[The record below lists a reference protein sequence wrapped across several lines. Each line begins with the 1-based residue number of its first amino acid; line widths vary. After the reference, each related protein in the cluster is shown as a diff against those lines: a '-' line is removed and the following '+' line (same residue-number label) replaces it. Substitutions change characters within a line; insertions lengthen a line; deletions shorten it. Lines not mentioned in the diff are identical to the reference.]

1 MTADNYAV
9 LTTAGGWGGAL
20 LTQGENVAIT
30 GLSFI
35 HFGATETVIY
45 EGPTALTWGDD
56 GRFGLA
62 LKYFEDAG
70 ADSKLIVYFEQTANW
85 GQVQFNDG
93 WWGNADVSFPE
104 IGGAYLTTD
113 NAGGKDVTKIELTIT
128 AALLDHL
135 KACPGDYFGLNT
147 EYQGDGRVGM
157 VIQGSD
163 WIITKIA
170 IQ

>member
-1 MTADNYAV
+1 MAANNTEAGAQFFAFEVTADNYAV

-30 GLSFI
+30 GLTFL

-70 ADSKLIVYFEQTANW
+70 ADSKLIVYFEQ
-85 GQVQFNDG
+85 
-93 WWGNADVSFPE
+93 
-104 IGGAYLTTD
+104 IGRAH
-113 NAGGKDVTKIELTIT
+113 V
-128 AALLDHL
+128 
-135 KACPGDYFGLNT
+135 
-147 EYQGDGRVGM
+147 
-157 VIQGSD
+157 
-163 WIITKIA
+163 
-170 IQ
+170 